1 MKTRSAFF
9 LRNVMSSGLSVM
21 FFICTSLGV
30 SQLPDR
36 SFRPNEP
43 SNPYRLEDLDG
54 FSDSYDFCKW
64 GNLMGVSPAG
74 LFSITSLATLQWPFS
89 KDEMF
94 LNSAGTASLNI
105 IPFPSTTEFDFL
117 GNIRLNS
124 NPPITINYA
133 LFRRLHFR
141 DSLTDEISGLP
152 LDQSATKIIVLIHG
166 WNKDSVADPFGGTAF
181 SGLNTNLKAKLMGS
195 EWKLVR
201 YSWAEDADTGGDL
214 IQSPVRAAEIS
225 HRHGQHLGELL
236 AKIVPNGDLQKVH
249 FMAHSAGTWAARSA
263 ARYLTQKTH
272 AKVQITLLDPFMP
285 NRLVN
290 STTVLSEA
298 VIGQLPLMD
307 GNNSGQLYLLENY
320 FAIDDLNPSITD
332 FVADT
337 DSIHYATSAVFT
349 AWRTRDVNLQ
359 VDWPGDGNV
368 YYRSHAGPVQFYAD
382 TVWDP
387 NLQLDAR
394 LQNPIF
400 QGLTTGIG
408 WKRSMF
414 YQEPQISPQ
423 PQTTNLKNA
432 GEQLSIVSGAHRR
445 GTPAEN
451 LASVGQYGSIG
462 WVEFQWEHLTPTSQW
477 WEPVPSSNA
486 SARTSNLTI
495 PNVTAAMNGTKYR
508 FVVRT
513 AAGTDVSSV
522 STLQVTQTLPPS
534 TPSVPGSLV
543 GTAVSTSQINLN
555 WADSNTEDVFQIERK
570 TGAGGTWSQ
579 ISSVLANIISYPDF
593 SVSAGTNYFYRVR
606 AVNGAGSS
614 AYSSEV
620 SVTTHS
626 SNSTLRA
633 LTLTSSPGGV
643 SVSASPSP
651 AGGFTGG
658 VGSYQDG
665 TAVTLTAPANFGS
678 QVFVRWEKN
687 GAQWATSTSTS
698 IVMDQVIT
706 MNMVYGT
713 SAPGA
718 VVTPSISP
726 NGGAF
731 TDSVSISVSSAT
743 PDARIHYTL
752 DGNEPSELSTQVSG
766 TIYLNYAATLKAKA
780 FRLGLTPSATA
791 VATFTANLTSAVA
804 TPTFTPSGGSFA
816 SGQFVGMQTTTA
828 GASIYFTVDGSTPTQ
843 VPGQLYSTPFFLNS
857 STTVKARAFKTG
869 MNASGLGS
877 AVFTFPSNTDN
888 NNFANRIR
896 ITGSWNATTGQN
908 GTANKEGGEPRIY
921 RNDKPGDPTGQA
933 GGKSVWWV
941 WRAPYSGSVTF
952 DTNGSPL
959 VWIPSNSN
967 FDTML
972 GVFTGSSVGS
982 LTVIGGDDDSGGG
995 PGNSSYTFNA
1005 VAGTDYNIVVDG
1017 WGNPAASGTIVLEWK
1032 MAAPTTP
1039 VAPDPPGNWNPANGS
1054 SNNPRHALLAA
1065 NAFLDANG
1073 DAHVASQWQVIRAS
1087 DSSIFY
1093 DSGESVD
1100 KVQHT
1105 VPISLPPSTQ
1115 CLFQVRFKDSTGLWS
1130 DYSTQTSFTTRA
1142 AVSATVS
1149 ISQPAGSSI
1158 TTASPAIDV
1167 SGTASSTYSISRVH
1181 WQNEQGQSGVATGAE
1196 SWSATAI
1203 PLHIGI
1209 NTLQFTAFDVDDN
1222 QAQTT
1227 ISVDYRPVDSQLP
1240 SVAITFPTTASQ
1252 TTTSNGAFT
1261 LSGTASD
1268 NQGLQHVRW
1277 VNDRGGQGTATGLTV
1292 WNVGS
1297 IQLQAGVNNLT
1308 VTATDTDGN
1317 IQSASLSVS
1326 FAPIAPS
1333 TFLAWQ
1339 SQRFTPAE
1347 LASPN
1352 AAASAAADGDGIPNL
1367 IKYALGI
1374 PSGPGGNIYIPH
1386 PVTASEN
1393 GIGYLA
1399 LKFRRLIGI
1408 TSLSYSV
1415 STSDDLVNWDDTGSS
1430 LSLVG
1435 SPVPTGDGV
1444 TEEVT
1449 VRVSQPAIES
1459 TRKFLRLR
1467 VTTLP

>member
-1 MKTRSAFF
+1 MKAHAALWFRAMMDAC
-9 LRNVMSSGLSVM
+9 LVAALLV
-21 FFICTSLGV
+21 CTTLGQA
-30 SQLPDR
+30 QLPNH
-36 SFRPNEP
+36 SFGAGPP
-43 SNPYRLEDLDG
+43 SNPYNLSDLEDIPVG
-54 FSDSYDFCKW
+54 SYGYCKW
-64 GNLMGVSPAG
+64 GVLMPPAAG
-74 LFSITSLATLQWPFS
+74 GNPWLKRFTLLTAGPLGAGNT
-89 KDEMF
+89 DLF
-94 LNSAGTASLNI
+94 LNPSLSFFSPTSIPTNSIWDTAGFITLPATIDPAAQVFRKFHFTNSLIDELTNHQLASNAQ
-105 IPFPSTTEFDFL
+105 
-117 GNIRLNS
+117 RVV
-124 NPPITINYA
+124 
-133 LFRRLHFR
+133 
-141 DSLTDEISGLP
+141 
-152 LDQSATKIIVLIHG
+152 VLIHG
-166 WNKDSVADPFGGTAF
+166 WNPDSVPDAYNAQDQLSRLASKLEVALANTGWSLVVYRWEKDSDTGAVTWTQPAQAVLAAE
-181 SGLNTNLKAKLMGS
+181 SGS
-195 EWKLVR
+195 E
-201 YSWAEDADTGGDL
+201 
-214 IQSPVRAAEIS
+214 AAENG
-225 HRHGQHLGELL
+225 HQHGMHLGQLLL
-236 AKIVPNGDLQKVH
+236 AQCPQLQKAH
-249 FMAHSAGTWAARSA
+249 FIAHSAGSWVARSA
-263 ARYLTQKTH
+263 MLRVLV
-272 AKVQITLLDPFMP
+272 AKGGSALSQLTLLDPFVPGELNVVDFGNVSHLTTERM
-285 NRLVN
+285 N
-290 STTVLSEA
+290 SISTWT
-298 VIGQLPLMD
+298 
-307 GNNSGQLYLLENY
+307 SGIYRLENY
-320 FAIDDLNPSITD
+320 YSAYDLPGTEPNFAWRQNVDLGAQQVHWVTPSPTKPYYGSHSGPIE
-332 FVADT
+332 FFADT
-337 DSIHYATSAVFT
+337 IPFPADIADPVALSPFDLSLLGWSMSMAQREPVISSLLPASVSLPVGEGFSLSCAV
-349 AWRTRDVNLQ
+349 
-359 VDWPGDGNV
+359 
-368 YYRSHAGPVQFYAD
+368 S
-382 TVWDP
+382 
-387 NLQLDAR
+387 
-394 LQNPIF
+394 
-400 QGLTTGIG
+400 
-408 WKRSMF
+408 
-414 YQEPQISPQ
+414 
-423 PQTTNLKNA
+423 
-432 GEQLSIVSGAHRR
+432 RR
-445 GTPAEN
+445 GSTSTPLESN
-451 LASVGQYGSIG
+451 LAIG
-462 WVEFQWEHLTPTSQW
+462 TLNYVSFQWEESTPTFPAW
-477 WEPVPSSNA
+477 TPVRSDNT
-486 SARTSNLTI
+486 SAKTKNLTI
-495 PNVTAAMNGTKYR
+495 PNVTAVMNGTKYR

-522 STLQVTQTLPPS
+522 STLQVTQTIPPS
-534 TPSVPGSLV
+534 PPSVPGSLV
-543 GTAVSTSQINLN
+543 GTAVSTSQINLS

-579 ISSVLANIISYPDF
+579 ISSVLANITSYPDF

-606 AVNGAGSS
+606 AMNGAGSS
-614 AYSSEV
+614 DYSSEV
-620 SVTTHS
+620 SVTTPS

-643 SVSASPSP
+643 SVTASPSP
-651 AGGFTGG
+651 AGGFTAG

-665 TAVTLTAPANFGS
+665 TTVTLTAPANFGS

-698 IVMDQVIT
+698 ISMDQAIT

-731 TDSVSISVSSAT
+731 TDSVSISVSSTT

-791 VATFTANLTSAVA
+791 VATFTANLTSTVA

-816 SGQFVGMQTTTA
+816 NGQFVGMQTTTA

-869 MNASGLGS
+869 LNPSGLGS
-877 AVFTFPSNTDN
+877 AAFTFPSNTDN

-952 DTNGSPL
+952 DTNGSPY
-959 VWIPSNSN
+959 VFFPSNSN

-995 PGNSSYTFNA
+995 PANSLYTFNA

-1032 MAAPTTP
+1032 MAAPTSP
-1039 VAPDPPGNWNPANGS
+1039 VAPDPPGNWNPANGATNS
-1054 SNNPRHALLAA
+1054 PRHAILAA
-1065 NAFLDANG
+1065 NAFLDANS
-1073 DAHVASQWQVIRAS
+1073 DTHSVSQWQVMKAS
-1087 DSSIFY
+1087 DSSILY
-1093 DSGESVD
+1093 DSGESMD

-1130 DYSTQTSFTTRA
+1130 DYSTQTSFTTRS

-1149 ISQPAGSSI
+1149 ISQPAGASI

-1167 SGTASSTYSISRVH
+1167 SGTASSTYSISKVH

-1203 PLHIGI
+1203 PLHTGI

-1222 QAQTT
+1222 QAQTM

-1252 TTTSNGAFT
+1252 ATTPNGAFT

-1277 VNDRGGQGTATGLTV
+1277 VNDRGGQGTAIGLTV

-1297 IQLQAGVNNLT
+1297 IQLHPGVNNLT

-1317 IQSASLSVS
+1317 TQSASLSVS

-1347 LASPN
+1347 LASPI

-1374 PSGPGGNIYIPH
+1374 PSGPGGAVYMPQ
-1386 PVTASEN
+1386 PVTAAEN
-1393 GIGYLA
+1393 GVGYLA

-1408 TSLSYSV
+1408 TGLSYSV
-1415 STSDDLVNWDDTGSS
+1415 STSDDLLNWDDTGSS